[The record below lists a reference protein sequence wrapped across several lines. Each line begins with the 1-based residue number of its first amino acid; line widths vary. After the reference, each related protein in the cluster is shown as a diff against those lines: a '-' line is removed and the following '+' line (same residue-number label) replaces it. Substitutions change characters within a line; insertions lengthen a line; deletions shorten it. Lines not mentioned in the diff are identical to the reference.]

1 MRTAIHD
8 IAEGAEM
15 GLETGSVSGLSCS
28 LYGSVDFGE
37 DYREVTGRLAVPEK
51 LYVYVVPFEIR
62 SLLKSWKTSFGNVF
76 RTIPCHERLWHL
88 ISGRKPFRSFSIP
101 YPMHECGS
109 GGISPPCP
117 VYGHADALPAGIL
130 IQAVFVRHHLPAH
143 ASAGWLSGSVSRAV
157 RPAVCPG
164 L

>member
-76 RTIPCHERLWHL
+76 RTIP
-88 ISGRKPFRSFSIP
+88 
-101 YPMHECGS
+101 
-109 GGISPPCP
+109 
-117 VYGHADALPAGIL
+117 
-130 IQAVFVRHHLPAH
+130 RHGTVMTLDI
-143 ASAGWLSGSVSRAV
+143 
-157 RPAVCPG
+157 RP
-164 L
+164 